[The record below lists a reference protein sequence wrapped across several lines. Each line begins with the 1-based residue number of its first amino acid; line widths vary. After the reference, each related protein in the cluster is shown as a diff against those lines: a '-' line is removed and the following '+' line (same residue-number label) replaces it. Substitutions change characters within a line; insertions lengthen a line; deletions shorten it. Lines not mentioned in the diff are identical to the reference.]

1 MRPEMPPPMMA
12 TSGSSEKGTVKVT
25 CSWLKV
31 FFRIDL
37 LELPYDDFLRFLE
50 DLLCLCPSILTVPCL
65 EDDDV
70 LLLRLLRHGLVH
82 GNAALHVLMFRT
94 TMVHGFGSVRRSTH
108 QRHIFRSSLHHL
120 LISHPYLSIFF
131 HFFPSL
137 NYITLH
143 CPPAFSA

>member
-94 TMVHGFGSVRRSTH
+94 TMVYGFGFGSEEKTPTPRFSFKLT
-108 QRHIFRSSLHHL
+108 SSINIAS
-120 LISHPYLSIFF
+120 ISFSLFS
-131 HFFPSL
+131 FFPLTKL
-137 NYITLH
+137 NYIARL
-143 CPPAFSA
+143 FSA